1 MTSLT
6 SALKASFD
14 HLLRDPELLLLQSA
28 CHHLSFPFN
37 RNCTSISVWQEW
49 KWAEEMGNDT
59 LSTHRSYH
67 LKDVDESFKTS
78 LSRISL
84 SILILHCAQCQTL
97 FQIHEETEST
107 RSPPNYDDRNHPF
120 ECSTGHQL
128 LPLAWILAKLN
139 YCSHQNTPTFPTF
152 PWAKKIDAFLTFTFQ
167 RSRGTD
173 DGLASHLEFL
183 KNTSKMQCMSCRPNK
198 SEFKLKGHPKVPK
211 DLCLP
216 RSFIIFQGS
225 TSFHTKLRYPHLCGL
240 VWESLVQA
248 TKTVEDSLKIPLFNM
263 GLRPS

>member
-1 MTSLT
+1 MTFSET
-6 SALKASFD
+6 QSCCCCKALATTYHF
-14 HLLRDPELLLLQSA
+14 HVT
-28 CHHLSFPFN
+28 N

-107 RSPPNYDDRNHPF
+107 RSPPNHDDRNHPF

-152 PWAKKIDAFLTFTFQ
+152 PTFQ
-167 RSRGTD
+167 KNRC
-173 DGLASHLEFL
+173 LSHLHL
-183 KNTSKMQCMSCRPNK
+183 PAQSLRWWRPCIAPGVSKKHIKECNACHVGQTKVNSNWK
-198 SEFKLKGHPKVPK
+198 VIPKFPK
-211 DLCLP
+211 IYVFQD
-216 RSFIIFQGS
+216 RS
-225 TSFHTKLRYPHLCGL
+225 
-240 VWESLVQA
+240 
-248 TKTVEDSLKIPLFNM
+248 
-263 GLRPS
+263 